1 LKIGVFHV
9 GRRLPVNAQHEER
22 RLTTILVADVVG
34 YSRLMAADEGG
45 TLAQLKAHR
54 KELFE
59 PKTAEYHGRV
69 VKLMGDGT
77 LMEFGSVVDTINFAV
92 DVQQAMAERNA
103 KVPEDRQ
110 VKYRVGINIG
120 DVIVE
125 GDDIYGDGVNVA
137 ARLEGLAEPGG
148 ICVSRTVFNH
158 VTKKVDLGFEDLGEQ
173 EVKNIPKTVR
183 VYRVELAQTEVPRLG
198 PCAAAE
204 QSLDLP
210 DKPSIAVLPF
220 DNMSGDSNQ
229 EYFADGMT
237 EDIIT
242 ELSRFQSLFVIA
254 RNTTFTFKGQSIE
267 VKEVGRRLGV
277 RYVVEGSIRRAGN
290 RLRITAQL
298 IDALNDA
305 HMWAERYDRDLE
317 DIFAVQDEVTRAIVT
332 AIEPQLASTERERAR
347 RKPPENLG
355 AWECY
360 QRGLWHLYRHT
371 AEDSARGQELFRR
384 AIDIEPSFAAPHAA
398 LGFSLYYEVVGGLIS
413 DPGDRLSQAL
423 EEARVAIA
431 ADEWSA
437 FGHTVLG
444 RILLMHDEHDASI
457 AAYETSLALNPNYAN
472 AHYGLAFA
480 LCFTGQPEEAMREL
494 DEAQRLSPHDPLLWA
509 FMAIKSFALTLLRRY
524 DEALVWAKKAQQWPN
539 ATVWAY
545 FTAVVPLAH
554 LGRVEEA
561 QKTLELA
568 LTIKPDL
575 SSGFFEQIFH
585 FKDPAEMAH
594 VMDGLYGAGLMPL
607 TEK

>member
-1 LKIGVFHV
+1 VEEQAAQ
-9 GRRLPVNAQHEER
+9 RRLAA
-22 RLTTILVADVVG
+22 ILATDVVG
-34 YSRLMAADEGG
+34 YSRLMSEDEAG
-45 TLAQLKAHR
+45 TYAQLKAHR
-54 KELFE
+54 KELLE
-59 PKTAEYHGRV
+59 PKITEYGGHI
-69 VKLMGDGT
+69 VKLMGDGV
-77 LMEFGSVVDTINFAV
+77 LVEFPSVVEAV
-92 DVQQAMAERNA
+92 QCAADVQQAMIARNTG
-103 KVPEDRQ
+103 VPEDRQ
-110 VKYRVGINIG
+110 IKLRIGINIG

-125 GDDIYGDGVNVA
+125 GDDIYGDGVNIA

-158 VTKKVDLGFEDLGEQ
+158 VTGKVDLGFEDLGEKK
-173 EVKNIPKTVR
+173 VKNIPEPLR
-183 VYRVELAQTEVPRLG
+183 VYRVELAQTEAPRLG
-198 PCAAAE
+198 SVAAAGRT
-204 QSLDLP
+204 LTLP

-220 DNMSGDSNQ
+220 DNMSGDPEQ
-229 EYFADGMT
+229 EYFADGIT

-242 ELSRFQSLFVIA
+242 ELSRFKSLFVIA
-254 RNTTFTFKGQSIE
+254 RNSTFTFKGKSLE

-277 RYVVEGSIRRAGN
+277 RYVVEGSVRRAGK

-305 HMWAERYDRDLE
+305 HLWAERYDRDLE

-332 AIEPQLASTERERAR
+332 AIEPHLASTERERAR

-371 AEDSARGQELFRR
+371 AEDSAKGQELFRR
-384 AIDIEPSFAAPHAA
+384 AIELEPGFAAPHAA
-398 LGFSLYYEVVGGLIS
+398 LGFSLYYEVVGGLVS
-413 DPGDRLSQAL
+413 DPGDRLSRAI
-423 EEARVAIA
+423 EEARAAVA
-431 ADEWSA
+431 ADEWNA

-444 RILLMHDEHDASI
+444 RILLLHDEHDASM
-457 AAYETSLALNPNYAN
+457 AAYETSLALNPNDAN

-480 LCFTGQPEEAMREL
+480 LCFTGQPEQALCEL

-524 DEALVWAKKAQQWPN
+524 DEALVCAKRAQQWPN

-561 QKTLELA
+561 REVLEQA
-568 LTIKPDL
+568 FTIKPDL
-575 SSGFFEQIFH
+575 STGFFEQIFH
-585 FKDPAEMAH
+585 FKDPAEMTH
-594 VMDGLYGAGLMPL
+594 VMGGLHKAGLPP
-607 TEK
+607 